1 MWKIDNLTFDSNVIL
16 APMAGFTS
24 FKYREF
30 MKPFGVA
37 YSVTEMVSDAG
48 LTYGNKETLSYLETS
63 PIDTPLAIQLFGN
76 DTKLCLSAI
85 DVIENM
91 GVKYDMIDINLGC
104 SVPKVFNNK
113 AGAYWCKFPNK
124 LYEHMKAIVEHSKK
138 PVTAKI
144 RLGYD
149 DKHINYM
156 EVIEV
161 LQKAGVK
168 AIAIHARTSKQMYS
182 GLPRWELLKDLR
194 LKMNVPLIIS
204 GNIFTLEDAINA
216 LEITKADAVMVARGG
231 VGNPFLITQISHYY
245 KTKEVLPSKSMEDNK
260 EYALQLAKLIFEE
273 KGEEKGALVLR
284 HLLPDFFKGWPDA
297 KRIRSEI
304 ATSLKSFKDL
314 ERILS

>member
-1 MWKIDNLTFDSNVIL
+1 
-16 APMAGFTS
+16 MAGFTS

-37 YSVTEMVSDAG
+37 YSVTEMISDAG
-48 LTYGNKETLSYLETS
+48 LSYGNKETISYLESS
-63 PIDTPLAIQLFGN
+63 PIDRPLAIQLFGN
-76 DTKLCLSAI
+76 NTELCLKAI

-91 GVKYDMIDINLGC
+91 NIEYDMLDINLGC

-113 AGAYWCKFPNK
+113 AGAYWCRNVDK

-149 DKHINYM
+149 DKHINYL
-156 EVIEV
+156 EVIEA
-161 LQKAGVK
+161 LEKAGVK

-194 LKMNVPLIIS
+194 DKMNVPLIVS
-204 GNIFTLEDAINA
+204 GNIFTLDDAINA
-216 LEITKADAVMVARGG
+216 MSITKADAVMVARGG
-231 VGNPFLITQISHYY
+231 VGNPFLISQINHYLE
-245 KTKEVLPSKSMEDNK
+245 TGERLLNKSIEENK
-260 EYALQLAKLIFEE
+260 QYALTLAKMIIEE
-273 KGEEKGALVLR
+273 KGEDRGAVILR
-284 HLLPDFFKGWPDA
+284 HLLPDFFKGWPEA
-297 KRIRSEI
+297 KRIRNEI
-304 ATSLKSFKDL
+304 ATSLKTFKDL